1 MLSDECTPA
10 VVATHTVSDDTAY
23 YVSTPQTTPY
33 VSLVLRC
40 IHLSPQDDVDGYSG
54 LTAIV
59 VFVVD
64 HPTNHPQQHGE

>member
-1 MLSDECTPA
+1 MHTPA

-23 YVSTPQTTPY
+23 YVSTPQTTLY
-33 VSLVLRC
+33 ASLVIRC
-40 IHLSPQDDVDGYSG
+40 TNTHSPQDDVDGYSG

-59 VFVVD
+59 VFVVE